1 MNTPIEINKDKIKKQ
16 YEELIGQLLDD
27 TIDAKEKIEIVKSI
41 NYLTETTFA
50 KFLANSDYV
59 EFNDLR
65 EMD

>member
-1 MNTPIEINKDKIKKQ
+1 MNTPIPVDKDKIRNQ
-16 YEELIGQLLDD
+16 YQELIGQLLDD

-59 EFNDLR
+59 EFTDSR
-65 EMD
+65 EID

>member
-1 MNTPIEINKDKIKKQ
+1 MNTPMKIDKEKIKKQ
-16 YEELIGQLLDD
+16 YEELMNQLLDD
-27 TIDAKEKIEIVKSI
+27 SIDAKDKIEIVKSI
-41 NYLTETTFA
+41 NFLTETTFA

>member
-1 MNTPIEINKDKIKKQ
+1 MNTPIPIDKEKIKKQ
-16 YEELIGQLLDD
+16 YEELMNQLLDD
-27 TIDAKEKIEIVKSI
+27 SIDAKEKIEIVKSI

-65 EMD
+65 EVE

>member
-1 MNTPIEINKDKIKKQ
+1 MNTPITINKDKIRAE
-16 YEELIGQLLDD
+16 YEELINQLLDD

-50 KFLANSDYV
+50 KYLANSDYV

-65 EMD
+65 EID

>member
-1 MNTPIEINKDKIKKQ
+1 MNTPIPIDKEKIKKQ
-16 YEELIGQLLDD
+16 YEELMNQLLDD
-27 TIDAKEKIEIVKSI
+27 SIDAKEKIEIVKSI

-50 KFLANSDYV
+50 KYLANSDYV

>member
-1 MNTPIEINKDKIKKQ
+1 MNTPNPIDKEKIKKQ
-16 YEELIGQLLDD
+16 YEELMNQLLDD
-27 TIDAKEKIEIVKSI
+27 SIDAKEKIEIVKSI

-65 EMD
+65 EVE

>member
-1 MNTPIEINKDKIKKQ
+1 MNTPITINKDKIRAE
-16 YEELIGQLLDD
+16 YEELINQLLDD

-41 NYLTETTFA
+41 NFLTETTFA
-50 KFLANSDYV
+50 KCLANSDYV

>member
-1 MNTPIEINKDKIKKQ
+1 MNTPITINKDKIRAE
-16 YEELIGQLLDD
+16 YEELINQLLDD

-50 KFLANSDYV
+50 KYLANSDYV